1 MPNICYVVQ
10 QICLFMHDP
19 RTYHMSSLQR
29 IIQYVKGTLELD
41 LHISPSSTHVLRS
54 YINVD

>member
-1 MPNICYVVQ
+1 
-10 QICLFMHDP
+10 MHDP

-29 IIQYVKGTLELD
+29 IIQYVKGTLELG